1 MTTRFALGLVLGLA
15 CGAAAWADEVR
26 GRIVGVDLDK
36 HQVRIEGRAR
46 ARGQTLTLLLDDKTQ
61 VSFGNQAATA
71 VDLAVGRRARVVYE
85 DRDGKKV
92 ATSIRVLGLLP
103 AANRTA
109 PAAPADA
116 NTVTGTLLRVA
127 PTERELVVV
136 GPGAKGPETETTV
149 TVPEG
154 VKIVKGDKALTIDVL
169 KEGEQV
175 TVKVDRR
182 AGRPVAV
189 SVHVGPLPAAAAA
202 AERPNVIPRLRMA
215 LQIADQIL
223 QQMEQQDRP
232 PPRKP

>member
-1 MTTRFALGLVLGLA
+1 MTTRFALALMLGLT
-15 CGAAAWADEVR
+15 CGTAAWADEVR

-36 HQVRIEGRAR
+36 HQVRIEGLAR
-46 ARGQTLTLLLDDKTQ
+46 ARGRTLTLLLDDKTQ
-61 VSFGNQAATA
+61 VSVGNQAATPA
-71 VDLAVGRRARVVYE
+71 DLAVGRRARVVYE

-92 ATSIRVLGLLP
+92 ATSIRVLGLLR
-103 AANRTA
+103 AANRPA

-127 PTERELVVV
+127 PTEREVVVV
-136 GPGAKGPETETTV
+136 GPGPKGPETETTV

-154 VKIVKGDKALTIDVL
+154 VKILKGDKALTIEVL

-182 AGRPVAV
+182 GGRPVAV
-189 SVHVGPLPAAAAA
+189 SVHVGPLPAGAA

-223 QQMEQQDRP
+223 QQMDRQNQ
-232 PPRKP
+232 KK

>member
-1 MTTRFALGLVLGLA
+1 MTARFALGLVLGLT
-15 CGAAAWADEVR
+15 CGAAACADEVR

-61 VSFGNQAATA
+61 VSFGAQAASAADLTA
-71 VDLAVGRRARVVYE
+71 GRRARVVYE
-85 DRDGKKV
+85 DRAGKKV
-92 ATSIRVLGLLP
+92 ATAIRVLGP
-103 AANRTA
+103 R

-116 NTVTGTLLRVA
+116 NTITGTLQRVA

-154 VKIVKGDKALTIDVL
+154 VKILKGDKTLTIDVL

-182 AGRPVAV
+182 GGRPKAV
-189 SVHVGPLPAAAAA
+189 SVHVGPLPAAA
-202 AERPNVIPRLRMA
+202 ERSDVIPRLRTA
-215 LQIADQIL
+215 LQIADMIL
-223 QQMEQQDRP
+223 QQMEQ
-232 PPRKP
+232 KPKK